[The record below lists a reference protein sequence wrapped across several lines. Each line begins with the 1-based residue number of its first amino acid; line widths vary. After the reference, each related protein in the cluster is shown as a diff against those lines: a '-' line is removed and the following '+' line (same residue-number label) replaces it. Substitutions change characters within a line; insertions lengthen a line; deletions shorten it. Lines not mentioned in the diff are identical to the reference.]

1 MRVAEVEARSA
12 SPSAKCN
19 KRRGRVVGQ
28 SVAGAGTGVGGIA
41 GRGGRP
47 HARTVDGVGQ
57 PGSVV
62 KGESKCVSVV

>member
-1 MRVAEVEARSA
+1 
-12 SPSAKCN
+12 
-19 KRRGRVVGQ
+19 VVGQ
-28 SVAGAGTGVGGIA
+28 SVAGAGKGVGRIA

-57 PGSVV
+57 SGSVV